1 MGSGLGRGE
10 FWNKVNRARCCKE
23 VSMDTDWK
31 ASFVFVARS
40 SETFS
45 FDGFKENVAGARL

>member
-1 MGSGLGRGE
+1 MGSGLGRGK